1 MFKNILVTGT
11 SGFIGYHLSR
21 QLLDEG
27 YSVIGLDQMNDYYDV
42 SLKHSRLHILKKY
55 NNFTFIQDSVEN
67 PNLIDTLKNLSI
79 SHIVHL
85 AAQAGVRYSL
95 EKPMV
100 YGVSNLM
107 GHLNML
113 EIARHLNVEHFI
125 YASSS
130 SVYGNNKKLP
140 FSVSDRVDHPISLYA
155 ATKKADE
162 LMSHSYSHLFK
173 IPTTGLRFFT
183 VYGPYGRP
191 DMSAF
196 LFTDAILKDRPI
208 RVFNH
213 GNMRRNYTYIDDIIQ
228 GIVGALKKTPHNYK
242 IYNIGNN
249 KSENL
254 MDFIQTLES
263 IIGKKAIMEF
273 EDMQPGDV
281 PETIADID
289 DTMKDLGFKP
299 TTDIHQGLTNF
310 VNWYRNY
317 YHL

>member
-1 MFKNILVTGT
+1 MFKNILVTGA
-11 SGFIGYHLSR
+11 SGFIGYHLSLK
-21 QLLDEG
+21 LLQEG
-27 YSVIGLDQMNDYYDV
+27 YSVIGLDQMNEYYDV
-42 SLKHSRLHILKKY
+42 SLKKSRLNILKTY
-55 NNFTFIQDSVEN
+55 PNFNFIHDSIDN
-67 PNLIDTLKNLSI
+67 PELLDTLKDLSI

-95 EKPMV
+95 EKPMI
-100 YGVSNLM
+100 YGVSNLI

-113 EIARHLNVEHFI
+113 EIARHLNVSHFV

-140 FSVSDRVDHPISLYA
+140 FSVTDPVDHPISLYA

-196 LFTDAILKDRPI
+196 LFTDAILKGRPI

-213 GNMRRNYTYIDDIIQ
+213 GNMRRNFTYIDDIIQ
-228 GIVGALKKTPHNYK
+228 GTIGALKKIPHYYK
-242 IYNIGNN
+242 VYNIGNN
-249 KSENL
+249 KSEHL
-254 MDFIQTLES
+254 MDFIHTLEDV
-263 IIGKKAIMEF
+263 IGQKAIMQF

-289 DTMKDLGFKP
+289 DTMIDLGFKP
-299 TTDIHQGLTNF
+299 TTDIGQGLLNF
-310 VNWYRNY
+310 VSWYRNY